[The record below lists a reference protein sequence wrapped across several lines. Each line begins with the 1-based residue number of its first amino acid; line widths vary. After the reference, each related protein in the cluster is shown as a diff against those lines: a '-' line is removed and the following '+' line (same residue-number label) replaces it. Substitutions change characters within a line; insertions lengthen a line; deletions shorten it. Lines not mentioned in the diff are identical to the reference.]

1 MLSETANSK
10 FSHPCEQ
17 IKLMISY
24 YG

>member
-1 MLSETANSK
+1 MLSTTANSK